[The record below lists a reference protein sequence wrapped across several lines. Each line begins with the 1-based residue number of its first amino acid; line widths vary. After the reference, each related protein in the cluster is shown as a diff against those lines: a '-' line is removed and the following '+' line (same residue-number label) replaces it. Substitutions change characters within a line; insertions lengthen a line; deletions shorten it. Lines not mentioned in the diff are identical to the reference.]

1 MPALLTASAT
11 GSLVTEAMTTA
22 FTTGVDAV
30 KADVSTMVTTALPA
44 GLAIMGLFLA
54 IKLGIRFFRSIAN

>member
-1 MPALLTASAT
+1 MPALLTAS

>member
-1 MPALLTASAT
+1 MPALAIAG

-22 FTTGVDAV
+22 FNTGVDAV

-54 IKLGIRFFRSIAN
+54 IRLGIRFFRSIAN